1 MDRETALEK
10 AKALARAASLET
22 AGIERVIVPRQTMS
36 RLAHWN
42 ERPQF
47 PTPTRW
53 GPFVLQNEKPGFWP
67 GDRKHSE
74 RDETPTSWI
83 SIGTSVGSLCN
94 LES

>member
-53 GPFVLQNEKPGFWP
+53 GRLSSKTKSPAFGRAIENIPNVMKRQHL
-67 GDRKHSE
+67 
-74 RDETPTSWI
+74 
-83 SIGTSVGSLCN
+83 GSA
-94 LES
+94 

>member
-1 MDRETALEK
+1 MDRETALAK
-10 AKALARAASLET
+10 AKALARAASLGT
-22 AGIERVIVPRQTMS
+22 AGIERVIVPRQMS

-47 PTPTRW
+47 PGRNPL

-74 RDETPTSWI
+74 RDETPTI
-83 SIGTSVGSLCN
+83 LDQHRHRCRFA
-94 LES
+94 L